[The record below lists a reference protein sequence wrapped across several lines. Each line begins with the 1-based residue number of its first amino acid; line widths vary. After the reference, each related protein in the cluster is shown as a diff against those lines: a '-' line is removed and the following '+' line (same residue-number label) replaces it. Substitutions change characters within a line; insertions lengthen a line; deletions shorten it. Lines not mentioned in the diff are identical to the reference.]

1 MYTKRKQ
8 KIGSD
13 FMKNV
18 SEKLIVLRGERT
30 QKEVAENIG
39 ITASALANYEAGIR
53 MPRDEIKKKIA
64 KYYKVSVGEIFFEE

>member
-1 MYTKRKQ
+1 
-8 KIGSD
+8 
-13 FMKNV
+13 MKNV